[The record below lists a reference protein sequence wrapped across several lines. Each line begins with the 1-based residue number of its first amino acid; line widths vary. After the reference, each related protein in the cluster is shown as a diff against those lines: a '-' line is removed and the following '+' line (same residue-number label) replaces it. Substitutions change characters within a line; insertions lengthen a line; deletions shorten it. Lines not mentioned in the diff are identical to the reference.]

1 MCIVS
6 VSKKFHV
13 PWELC
18 KQCKMFLLYKRRK
31 KSAFPCSI
39 GKHLDNLHVCWNKGT
54 TTEQSSH
61 EGSLQPRRN
70 TAHISNTLVY
80 VASVQSGE
88 SSTLILT
95 LTATSVRK
103 GVPAPRRQ
111 NRKAPTRFPPR
122 RRTALLGGQRL
133 PASVQPPVPQATGGQ
148 MKAARR
154 VAQTP
159 YQVHHLDSQQAHSWI
174 KRKYYVNKKK
184 NASLIAHK
192 NWRNRSDCCML
203 QVFLH
208 CYHTYLSQL
217 NWSEDFFMASFF

>member
-1 MCIVS
+1 MYCVS
-6 VSKKFHV
+6 FKKFHV

-122 RRTALLGGQRL
+122 RRTALLCGQRL
-133 PASVQPPVPQATGGQ
+133 PASVQPPVPQATRGTNEGCSACRSNSLSSTSSRFSTSPQ
-148 MKAARR
+148 
-154 VAQTP
+154 
-159 YQVHHLDSQQAHSWI
+159 L
-174 KRKYYVNKKK
+174 NKKK
-184 NASLIAHK
+184 IL
-192 NWRNRSDCCML
+192 C
-203 QVFLH
+203 
-208 CYHTYLSQL
+208 
-217 NWSEDFFMASFF
+217 